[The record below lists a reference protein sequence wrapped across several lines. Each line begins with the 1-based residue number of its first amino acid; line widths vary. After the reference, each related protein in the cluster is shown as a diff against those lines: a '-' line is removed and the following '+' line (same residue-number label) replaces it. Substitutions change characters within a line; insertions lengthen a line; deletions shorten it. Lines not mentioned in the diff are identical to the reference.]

1 MGLFSFV
8 SGIFGGNAQKK
19 ASAYAT
25 KEQVAAAQRGIDE
38 TRRQF
43 DVTRADYA
51 PYLTA
56 GTQALSGISGLIGL
70 GGGDAQTA
78 ALDALEKSP
87 MFQSVV
93 RNGEEA
99 VLQNAAATG
108 GLRGGNTQR
117 GLADFRSDAFLDTIR
132 QQLSALGG
140 VAGMGMGATDSVSGF
155 GAQAS
160 NNVVNLLGQQGA
172 ARAGNHL
179 LRGGVN
185 ARNWQNGGDL
195 ADSLISAL
203 AGAPNLKS
211 GLTAF
216 AKGF

>member
-8 SGIFGGNAQKK
+8 SGIFGGNSLKK

-38 TRRQF
+38 TQRQF
-43 DVTRADYA
+43 NVTRADYA

-56 GTQALSGISGLIGL
+56 GTQALSGMSGLLGL
-70 GGGDAQTA
+70 GGGPEQEA
-78 ALDALEKSP
+78 ALAALEKSP

-99 VLQNAAATG
+99 LLQNASATG
-108 GLRGGNTQR
+108 GIRGGNTQR

-140 VAGMGMGATDSVSGF
+140 VAGFGMGATDNVSNF

-160 NNVVNLLGQQGA
+160 GNVVNLLGQQGA

-179 LRGGVN
+179 IRGGVN
-185 ARNWQNGGDL
+185 AQNWANGGDL
-195 ADSLISAL
+195 ADSLVAAL
-203 AGAPNLKS
+203 AGAPNLKG